1 MGNWLQA
8 WGVLIMV
15 IVLVIIIIGLASLN
29 FLQYR
34 LKKNN
39 QENLTYIHKKLNWII
54 NAQTNEKLL
63 LHTDHEDMKQLLI
76 QINRLIEHNQKIMAS
91 YNKTEI
97 SMRKML
103 SNISHDLKT
112 PLTVVLGYIEIMLN
126 DQNRSQE
133 ETDELLQKVHGK
145 TLEVLEL
152 IKKFFDLAK
161 LESGD
166 KDIPLT
172 RVNMN
177 EICRKNIL
185 GFYEVLTSKGFDVA
199 IELPEDNLYALA
211 NEEELDRILNNLI
224 SNAIQYGS
232 EGKVLGLTLRQDDQ
246 SVFVDVWD
254 KGKGISE
261 LHKDLVFERMYT
273 LEDSRN
279 KSYQGSGLGLTITKR
294 LVEKMDGQIFLTS
307 KPYEKTTFTV
317 KLNRITY

>member
-1 MGNWLQA
+1 
-8 WGVLIMV
+8 MV
-15 IVLVIIIIGLASLN
+15 IFLIIIIIGLASLN

-34 LKKNN
+34 SKKND
-39 QENLTYIHKKLNWII
+39 QSNLTYLHKKLQRII
-54 NAQTNEKLL
+54 HEQTDEKLL
-63 LHTDHEDMKQLLI
+63 LHTDSEDMKQLLI
-76 QINRLIEHNQKIMAS
+76 QINRLLEHNQKIMAS
-91 YNKTEI
+91 HNKTEI

-126 DQNRSQE
+126 DQNRSKE

-145 TLEVLEL
+145 TVEVLEL

-185 GFYEVLTSKGFDVA
+185 NFYEVLTSKGFDVA
-199 IELPEDNLYALA
+199 IDVPEEILYALG

-232 EGKVLGLTLRQDDQ
+232 EGKVLGLTLRNDEK
-246 SVFVDVWD
+246 SVYVDVWD
-254 KGKGISE
+254 KGKGISA

-294 LVEKMDGQIFLTS
+294 LVEKMDGQIFLNS

-317 KLNRITY
+317 KLNRIMY

>member
-8 WGVLIMV
+8 RGVLIMV
-15 IVLVIIIIGLASLN
+15 LFLLFIIIGLAALN

-34 LKKNN
+34 SKKND
-39 QENLTYIHKKLNWII
+39 QENLTYIHKKLQRII
-54 NAQTNEKLL
+54 NKQTDEKLL
-63 LHTDHEDMKQLLI
+63 LHTDREDIKQLLI
-76 QINRLIEHNQKIMAS
+76 QINRLLEYNQKIMAS

-133 ETDELLQKVHGK
+133 ETAELLQKVHGK
-145 TLEVLEL
+145 TVEVLEL

-185 GFYEVLTSKGFDVA
+185 NFYQVLTLKGFEVA
-199 IELPEDNLYALA
+199 IDVPEENLYALG

-232 EGKVLGLTLRQDDQ
+232 EGKVLGLTLRTDQ
-246 SVFVDVWD
+246 HSVYVDVWD
-254 KGKGISE
+254 KGKGISA

-294 LVEKMDGQIFLTS
+294 LVEKMDGEILLNS

>member
-1 MGNWLQA
+1 
-8 WGVLIMV
+8 MV
-15 IVLVIIIIGLASLN
+15 IFLFIIIIGLVGLN
-29 FLQYR
+29 FLQY
-34 LKKNN
+34 KSSNN
-39 QENLTYIHKKLNWII
+39 RKENLIYIHKKLKQII
-54 NAQTNEKLL
+54 DGKTDEKLL
-63 LHTDHEDMKQLLI
+63 VHTDDEDLKQILI
-76 QINRLIEHNQKIMAS
+76 EINRLLEHNQKMMAS
-91 YNKTEI
+91 YNKTEM

-126 DQNRSQE
+126 DQNRNQE
-133 ETDELLQKVHGK
+133 ETDELLKKVHGK
-145 TLEVLEL
+145 TVEVLDL

-166 KDIPLT
+166 KNLPLT

-177 EICRKNIL
+177 DVCQKNIL
-185 GFYEVLTSKGFDVA
+185 SFYEVLTTKGFDVA
-199 IELPEDNLYALA
+199 IELPETILYALG
-211 NEEELDRILNNLI
+211 NEEELDRVLNNLL
-224 SNAIQYGS
+224 SNAIQYGG
-232 EGKVLGLTLRQDDQ
+232 EGKALGLILRSDEQ
-246 SVFVDVWD
+246 SVYVDVWD

-294 LVEKMDGQIFLTS
+294 LVEKMDGQIFLKS

-317 KLNRITY
+317 KLKRITY

>member
-1 MGNWLQA
+1 M
-8 WGVLIMV
+8 MV
-15 IVLVIIIIGLASLN
+15 IFLLIIIAILLAII

-34 LKKNN
+34 TKQQSKS
-39 QENLTYIHKKLNWII
+39 NLTYIHEKLKKII
-54 NAQTNEKLL
+54 DEKTDEKLL
-63 LHTDHEDMKQLLI
+63 VHTDDEALKLI
-76 QINRLIEHNQKIMAS
+76 LIEINRLFEHNQKVMAS
-91 YNKTEI
+91 YNKMEM

-112 PLTVVLGYIEIMLN
+112 PLTVVLGYVEIMMN
-126 DQNRSQE
+126 DPN
-133 ETDELLQKVHGK
+133 TGKDDLQKIHSK

-177 EICRKNIL
+177 EICQKNIL
-185 GFYEVLTSKGFDVA
+185 SFYEVLTSKGFDVA
-199 IELPEDNLYALA
+199 IDLPETILYARG
-211 NEEELDRILNNLI
+211 NEEELDRVLNNLI
-224 SNAIQYGS
+224 SNAIQYGGQ
-232 EGKVLGLTLRQDDQ
+232 GKTLGLTLRGDEKF
-246 SVFVDVWD
+246 VYVDVWD

-279 KSYQGSGLGLTITKR
+279 KLYQGSGLGLTITKR
-294 LVEKMDGQIFLTS
+294 LIEKMGGEIQLAS